1 MLKHLKGKFE
11 EAVRK
16 NEEFRKTPH
25 SSEEIRAHNK
35 KAGWV
40 TLFIGA
46 FLALPN
52 LYLIYY
58 KELIL
63 VYLAVAAVFFIVAG
77 IYVVITGKMPRP

>member
-11 EAVRK
+11 EAVKK

-35 KAGWV
+35 KAGGAI
-40 TLFIGA
+40 LFIGVVLV
-46 FLALPN
+46 LAN

-58 KELIL
+58 QELIS
-63 VYLAVAAVFFIVAG
+63 VYFAIAAIFCIVAG
-77 IYVVITGKMPRP
+77 IYIVITGKMPKP